1 MCTAIGVLAYWPIS
15 TLLRMKRIVIL
26 GAGESGADAAVYQRD
41 YAEEVYEIL
50 EKAQITY
57 AQKTDVYKVVK
68 ELGTEAVPVLVSM
81 NLNPSLLGVLMEI
94 LTMGI

>member
-1 MCTAIGVLAYWPIS
+1 M
-15 TLLRMKRIVIL
+15 IL
-26 GAGESGADAAVYQRD
+26 KDVPTDAQVKITFAADAAVYHRD
-41 YAEEVYEIL
+41 YAEEAYEVL

>member
-1 MCTAIGVLAYWPIS
+1 M
-15 TLLRMKRIVIL
+15 IL
-26 GAGESGADAAVYQRD
+26 KDVPADAQVKITFAADAAVYQRD
-41 YAEEVYEIL
+41 YAEEAYEIL

-81 NLNPSLLGVLMEI
+81 NLNSSLLGVLMEI

>member
-1 MCTAIGVLAYWPIS
+1 M
-15 TLLRMKRIVIL
+15 IL
-26 GAGESGADAAVYQRD
+26 
-41 YAEEVYEIL
+41 
-50 EKAQITY
+50 KAQITY
-57 AQKTDVYKVVK
+57 AQKTEVYKVVE